1 MRNLLEKWNQYSA
14 DTDRRISLEFNHS
27 LTERLFALDE
37 ADAPRSQE
45 ALEGI
50 KNNDWE
56 PSSPKSFYDSL
67 TCKSADDSC
76 VNKHPEMTTGY
87 NLSDLTKMKLYK
99 LEGMN
104 IGFAIKEL
112 KGRHQEIVAVH
123 NNEAGVGGIGRA
135 LMESAIENGGC
146 FLDHFATPALN
157 NLYSKL
163 GFEEYEKY
171 DFDPQYVSDGFV
183 EKYGE
188 VDVILRRH
196 KDC

>member
-1 MRNLLEKWNQYSA
+1 MKDLLEKWNKYSA
-14 DTDRRISLEFNHS
+14 DSSLYRTREYSHS
-27 LTERLFALDE
+27 LTERLFSLNE
-37 ADAPRSQE
+37 GDAVKSQD
-45 ALEGI
+45 ALEKI
-50 KNNDWE
+50 TANDWE
-56 PSSPKSFYDSL
+56 TQAPKSFYESL
-67 TCKSADDSC
+67 TCKTEEESC

-87 NLSDLTKMKLYK
+87 SPSDLAGMKLYK
-99 LEGMN
+99 LKDMN
-104 IGFAIKEL
+104 IGFAIKEI

-123 NNEAGVGGIGRA
+123 NNEDGVGGIGQA
-135 LMESAIENGGC
+135 LVKSAVENGGC

-171 DFDPQYVSDGFV
+171 DFDPQYVSPGFV

-196 KDC
+196 QDC

>member
-1 MRNLLEKWNQYSA
+1 MKSLLEKWSQFALAAERNRGREY
-14 DTDRRISLEFNHS
+14 NHS
-27 LTERLFALDE
+27 FTERLFSLDE
-37 ADAPRSQE
+37 ADAEKSQT
-45 ALEGI
+45 ALEKI
-50 KNNDWE
+50 VNNDWE
-56 PSSPKSFYDSL
+56 PQSPKAFYESL
-67 TCKSADDSC
+67 TCKSDNDSC

-87 NLSDLTKMKLYK
+87 NVPDLAKMKLYK

-123 NNEAGVGGIGRA
+123 NNEDSVGGIGRA
-135 LMESAIENGGC
+135 LVEAAVDNGGC